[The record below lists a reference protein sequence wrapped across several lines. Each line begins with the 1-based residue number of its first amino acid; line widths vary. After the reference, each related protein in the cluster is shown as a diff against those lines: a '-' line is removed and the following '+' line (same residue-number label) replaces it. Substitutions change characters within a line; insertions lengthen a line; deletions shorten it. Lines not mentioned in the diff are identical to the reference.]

1 MPELVKQVE
10 YYLSSSICILSSHLI
25 QCLLLIK
32 TQIIS
37 FKLYIWN
44 TLQAFVPLLL
54 MSYINT
60 VLKIISIGYCYIVEK

>member
-1 MPELVKQVE
+1 MLELVKKVK

-25 QCLLLIK
+25 KCLLLIK

-44 TLQAFVPLLL
+44 SQAFVSLL

>member
-1 MPELVKQVE
+1 MLELVKKVK

-25 QCLLLIK
+25 KCLLLIK

-37 FKLYIWN
+37 YKLYIWN
-44 TLQAFVPLLL
+44 SQAFVQLL

-60 VLKIISIGYCYIVEK
+60 VLKIISIGYCYFVEN

>member
-1 MPELVKQVE
+1 MLELVKKVK

-25 QCLLLIK
+25 KCLLLIK

-37 FKLYIWN
+37 FKLYIWKS
-44 TLQAFVPLLL
+44 QAFVLQ

>member
-1 MPELVKQVE
+1 MLESVKKVK

-25 QCLLLIK
+25 KCLLLIK

-44 TLQAFVPLLL
+44 SQAFVSLP

>member
-1 MPELVKQVE
+1 MLESVKKVK

-25 QCLLLIK
+25 KCLLLIK

-44 TLQAFVPLLL
+44 SQAFVSLL

>member
-1 MPELVKQVE
+1 MLELVKKVK

-25 QCLLLIK
+25 KCLLLIK

-37 FKLYIWN
+37 YKLYIWN
-44 TLQAFVPLLL
+44 SQAFVQLL

>member
-1 MPELVKQVE
+1 MLELVKKVK

-25 QCLLLIK
+25 KCLLLIK

-44 TLQAFVPLLL
+44 SSQAFVSLP

>member
-1 MPELVKQVE
+1 MLELVKKVK

-25 QCLLLIK
+25 KCLLLIK

-37 FKLYIWN
+37 FKLYIWKS
-44 TLQAFVPLLL
+44 QAFVFQ

>member
-1 MPELVKQVE
+1 MLELVKKVK

-25 QCLLLIK
+25 KCLLLIK

-44 TLQAFVPLLL
+44 SQAFVPLL